1 MLGIGFNANVG
12 MIESAYTLPLV
23 ILLMG
28 MAVTLATLI
37 KALLAKVGIPALIGY
52 LTLGF
57 LLKLADM
64 QWNFLSAEAQEI
76 FEFLAEIGI
85 ISLLFRVGLE
95 SDLLGLLRQLPKAC
109 GIFIGN
115 VLISGVCGFLTA
127 YFLLKIALIPS
138 LFIATAFTATSVG
151 VSVSIWQE
159 KNAIRSRNG
168 EILLDVAELDDIASV
183 ILMSLLFAVA
193 PLLYNGNGTTASL
206 FSTIILTSK
215 LFFLKAIFF
224 GGLCLLFSRYVE
236 RNLTK
241 FFSKIEK
248 PPDPMLE
255 VVGVGFVIAALAG
268 LLGFSA
274 AIGAF
279 FAGLLFSRDLE
290 AVKMDASFAALYELF
305 TPFFFIGIGLNID
318 PHALNTGLIIG
329 SILLIAAVVGKL
341 VGAGIP
347 AFFTTGWTGATLIG
361 FSMIPRAEI
370 AMIVMQRGLILGD
383 WAVPPN
389 VFAAMVVVCAAT
401 SIMVPI
407 VLHYLLGKLLLQEE

>member
-1 MLGIGFNANVG
+1 
-12 MIESAYTLPLV
+12 MIESVQTLPLV

-28 MAVTLATLI
+28 VALTLAILVKT
-37 KALLAKVGIPALIGY
+37 LLAKIGIPALIGY

-57 LLKLADM
+57 LLKLADVE
-64 QWNFLSAEAQEI
+64 WNFLSTQAEEI

-95 SDLLGLLRQLPKAC
+95 SDLLGLLRQLPKAL
-109 GIFIGN
+109 GILIGD
-115 VLISGVCGFLTA
+115 VLISGFFGFVTA
-127 YFLLKIALIPS
+127 YFLLQIGLIPS
-138 LFIATAFTATSVG
+138 LFIAVAFTATSVG
-151 VSVSIWQE
+151 VSVSVWRE

-168 EILLDVAELDDIASV
+168 EILLDVAEMDDIASV
-183 ILMSLLFAVA
+183 ILMALLFAVA
-193 PLLYNGNGTTASL
+193 PSLHNGTTVPL
-206 FSTIILTSK
+206 FPTLILTSK
-215 LFFLKAIFF
+215 VFLIKAIAFAAF
-224 GGLCLLFSRYVE
+224 CLLFSRYVE

-268 LLGFSA
+268 LLGFSV

-279 FAGLLFSRDLE
+279 FAGLLFSRDPE
-290 AVKMDASFAALYELF
+290 AVKMDASFGALYELF

-318 PHALNTGLIIG
+318 PRALNTGLAIG
-329 SILLIAAVVGKL
+329 SVLLIAAVLGKL
-341 VGAGIP
+341 IGAGIP
-347 AFFTTGWTGATLIG
+347 AFFATGWTGATLIG

-389 VFAAMVVVCAAT
+389 VFAAMVFVCAAT
-401 SIMVPI
+401 SVIVPI
-407 VLHYLLGKLLLQEE
+407 FLHSLLGKLQLQEE